1 MEMAN
6 EKRRENA
13 HPSSD
18 SEPDS
23 EDYEDDPIVKRI
35 PIFFNSQPDFSLP
48 SFAHFQ
54 PVLDEDS
61 TLTETQQQQPA
72 KKKRPKTLTLLQYP
86 FKTSNSSSSHPL
98 LPPSLRP
105 DPIHNPQQQPAPIHA
120 KYKPGVRSLRLD
132 VPLETKTGINEN
144 RFSDERAREFAK
156 GLQDNKNN
164 TMAGFTKKHHSSMNE
179 DECDPL
185 DKMSLGST
193 LIPEQSNYAVGI
205 LKRGNER
212 DDEDDEDDELHIV
225 PLDQILQMRP
235 NLDYLDQLDVI
246 NSQADKQSRKDQGLD
261 SGESEEDS
269 ENEEVDEEA
278 IKKKMLAKKKSE
290 ANEAKALQ
298 VSVVS
303 SDGDRQGAGLRS
315 GGPLFA
321 PLRAAEAETPINLIH
336 YHSETKESEAIRQ
349 KMYSPNKRELV
360 SISSWTELLK
370 V

>member
-1 MEMAN
+1 MAQD
-6 EKRRENA
+6 KRREKI
-13 HPSSD
+13 PSISDSGSD
-18 SEPDS
+18 SE
-23 EDYEDDPIVKRI
+23 EDDDPIVKRI
-35 PIFFNSQPDFSLP
+35 PLFFNSTPDFSLP
-48 SFAHFQ
+48 SFAHFK
-54 PVLDEDS
+54 PVLLDDEGNQNES
-61 TLTETQQQQPA
+61 QQQQSN

-86 FKTSNSSSSHPL
+86 FKSQNPNSSHPL
-98 LPPSLRP
+98 LPPSLQP

-132 VPLETKTGINEN
+132 VPLETKIGINEN

-156 GLQDNKNN
+156 GLQDNKNSQSS
-164 TMAGFTKKHHSSMNE
+164 GFNKKHHHTVTD

-193 LIPEQSNYAVGI
+193 LIPEQSNYAVGV
-205 LKRGNER
+205 LKRGSIE
-212 DDEDDEDDELHIV
+212 DGDDDEDDELHIV

-235 NLDYLDQLDVI
+235 NLDYLDQLDQI
-246 NSQADKQSRKDQGLD
+246 NSQADKQARREQGLD
-261 SGESEEDS
+261 SDDSEDGS

-278 IKKKMLAKKKSE
+278 LKKKALAKKKSE

-298 VSVVS
+298 VSVIAS
-303 SDGDRQGAGLRS
+303 GDGDRVGAGLRS

-321 PLRAAEAETPINLIH
+321 PLRAAESETPINLIH
-336 YHSETKESEAIRQ
+336 YHSETKEAEAIRQ
-349 KMYSPNKRELV
+349 KMYSSNKSELV